1 MCGPGTFYD
10 PESRGTRSSHLNL
23 TGRWWAEL
31 GSFWPL
37 IWSLVESWRYENPW
51 FVELDA
57 LTGQTVYL
65 FFYFEVVG
73 LVEFAVERIHSHLN
87 QRLD

>member
-1 MCGPGTFYD
+1 M
-10 PESRGTRSSHLNL
+10 
-23 TGRWWAEL
+23 
-31 GSFWPL
+31 
-37 IWSLVESWRYENPW
+37 ESWRYENPW

-57 LTGQTVYL
+57 LAGQAVDL